1 MGLSKGL
8 SCEAGSIF
16 CCHNPKGVFQSEVLR
31 LNFPELEP
39 WVALSVSLLVYLHAN
54 VSPALPAAL
63 PATGSLAAA
72 LPEVLSI
79 LLPISAPLTGLDECF
94 FFNSLVVRLPYSS
107 IFCQSWLFFVFKFVV
122 LFLLCKE
129 AQCVYLCLHLGRKS
143 LCSFFFHST

>member
-1 MGLSKGL
+1 MNSPVRLGVFPAAST
-8 SCEAGSIF
+8 SQ
-16 CCHNPKGVFQSEVLR
+16 VFQSEVLR
-31 LNFPELEP
+31 LAFPTLEP

-122 LFLLCKE
+122 LLVL
-129 AQCVYLCLHLGRKS
+129 VL
-143 LCSFFFHST
+143 